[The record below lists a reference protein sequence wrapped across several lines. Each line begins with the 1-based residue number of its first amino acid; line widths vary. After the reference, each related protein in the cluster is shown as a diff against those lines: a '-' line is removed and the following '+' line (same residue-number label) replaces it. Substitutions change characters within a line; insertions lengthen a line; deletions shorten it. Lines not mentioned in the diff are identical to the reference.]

1 MTANFKNLTGLFY
14 LLTLSFFL
22 RLAAIYYYG
31 DISIDNE
38 WSTLLENLSKHKT
51 LSFRSFDGILI
62 PSVYM
67 PPLYAFFLYFV
78 KFFSPENILFVNSVL
93 FVQLILSTLSVYF
106 FFKLNSFF
114 FTKKWSLFNSF
125 LLSIFPLTIYATT
138 QISSVTLQ
146 FFLLI
151 IFLYLFFCLYKNK
164 KRQINTIILFSLVSG
179 LLMLLRG
186 EFFLIL
192 FVSLVYL
199 LYFKKLNF
207 KKILAIFLV
216 SLLVISPYLVRNY
229 NVFNKITLTKSLGYN
244 LWKGNNPFATVE
256 GAENI
261 AAFTHN
267 NIDKKIQNLPKDKLY
282 DFHYDKMFLI
292 EGINYIEKNILVFI
306 SAYIKKALSFFYFNI
321 SSDYPKYYHP
331 LFIFPIAITS
341 VFSTIGI
348 FISFKKINF
357 EKGFLLLYLLINI
370 LIFSN
375 FFILPRYKMI
385 ILPIQ
390 LIFMNYFLLACSK
403 KISFL
408 NKLFNNKY
416 D

>member
-164 KRQINTIILFSLVSG
+164 KRQINTIE
-179 LLMLLRG
+179 R
-186 EFFLIL
+186 
-192 FVSLVYL
+192 
-199 LYFKKLNF
+199 
-207 KKILAIFLV
+207 
-216 SLLVISPYLVRNY
+216 
-229 NVFNKITLTKSLGYN
+229 
-244 LWKGNNPFATVE
+244 
-256 GAENI
+256 
-261 AAFTHN
+261 
-267 NIDKKIQNLPKDKLY
+267 
-282 DFHYDKMFLI
+282 
-292 EGINYIEKNILVFI
+292 
-306 SAYIKKALSFFYFNI
+306 
-321 SSDYPKYYHP
+321 
-331 LFIFPIAITS
+331 
-341 VFSTIGI
+341 
-348 FISFKKINF
+348 
-357 EKGFLLLYLLINI
+357 
-370 LIFSN
+370 
-375 FFILPRYKMI
+375 
-385 ILPIQ
+385 
-390 LIFMNYFLLACSK
+390 
-403 KISFL
+403 
-408 NKLFNNKY
+408 
-416 D
+416 